1 MCSPHWRAPRSI
13 RAAAV
18 LLLSCYA
25 PTILAADAAQ
35 VLGWVEWAQLEP
47 EHVEVKAKLDTG
59 AKTSS
64 IHAVDI
70 EPFERDGADWVRF
83 KMPLKSHSHKASDDS
98 ELVFERP
105 VVRTVLIKQHQRKST
120 RRYVIEID
128 LCLAGERFTTPATLA
143 DRGRF
148 LYPLLLGRTA
158 LEGRAVVDPAHKHR
172 AACSCPDAAMTAADS
187 ESTH

>member
-1 MCSPHWRAPRSI
+1 MRSPPWRAPHSI

-18 LLLSCYA
+18 LLLSCCA
-25 PTILAADAAQ
+25 PALQAADAAK
-35 VLGWVEWAQLEP
+35 VLGWVEWARFEP

-70 EPFERDGADWVRF
+70 EPFERDGSDWVRF
-83 KMPLKSHSHKASDDS
+83 KMPLDSHSHKAGDDD

-105 VVRTVLIKQHQRKST
+105 VVRTVLIKQHQRESS

-128 LCLAGERFTTPATLA
+128 VCLAGERFTTPATLA
-143 DRGRF
+143 DRSRF
-148 LYPLLLGRTA
+148 LYPLLLGRVA
-158 LEGRAVVDPAHKHR
+158 LEGRAVVDPAGKHR
-172 AACSCPDAAMTAADS
+172 ALCVCPDAASTATDP
-187 ESTH
+187 ESTP